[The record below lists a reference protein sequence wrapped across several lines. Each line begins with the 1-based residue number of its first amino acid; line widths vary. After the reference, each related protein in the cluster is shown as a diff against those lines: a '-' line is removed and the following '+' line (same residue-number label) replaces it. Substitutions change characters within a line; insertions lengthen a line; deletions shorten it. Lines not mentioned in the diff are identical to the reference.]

1 MQGILISESPV
12 VVFFGIVVLSSEVT
26 VNNGGISTTPTDQLW
41 NPDDRQS
48 ETSKM
53 TNTLQEFVSLHASED
68 LEYAL

>member
-1 MQGILISESPV
+1 M
-12 VVFFGIVVLSSEVT
+12 
-26 VNNGGISTTPTDQLW
+26 NNGGISTTPTDQLW